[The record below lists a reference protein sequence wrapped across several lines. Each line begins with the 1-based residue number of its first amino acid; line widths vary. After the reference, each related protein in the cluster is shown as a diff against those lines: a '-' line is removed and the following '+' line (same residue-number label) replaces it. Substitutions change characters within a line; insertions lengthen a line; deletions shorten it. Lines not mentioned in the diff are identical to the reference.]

1 VFFFVLIE
9 KMLKKLISI
18 YILLILSFSQNS
30 AFSSNSEFSTWVKN
44 FKSHA
49 VESGVSKVIVEEV
62 MSKAIFLPNVI
73 KYDRFQPEFYEDTN
87 TYITKRTGKNKVK
100 KGLNLYKKEKSS
112 IDKIEKEFQIEK
124 ELLLS
129 LMGIETNFGK
139 YLGKMDIVSSLA
151 TLSFDKR
158 RSDFFTKELIILLK
172 LVDQQIIDREI
183 LFGSWAG
190 AFGNFQFMPRTIR
203 NYAID
208 YNKNTTIELKKTEDS
223 FASAA
228 NYLSKI
234 GWKKN
239 TPCFKKINLN
249 KNIPIKYLNSSAASI
264 INKKEV
270 KYFKKY
276 IKNYNDL
283 KIDKNLEAA
292 IITPDIDIVPGANT
306 YTPAYLV
313 FSNYEKILNWNRS
326 LRFALAV
333 CTLKNKFKNEI

>member
-1 VFFFVLIE
+1 MFFFVLIE